1 MGGIPLKSVNLLIKP
16 ASSLCNLRCKYCFYE
31 DEAQNRTQHSMG
43 VMQEALAEQLI
54 CQVFQAVE
62 PQGMVSFAFQGGE
75 PTVAGLPFFRRF
87 VALVKQ
93 YRRPGVGI
101 HYAIQTNGTLLDE
114 DWARFFKEEG
124 FLVGL
129 SLDGFR
135 EAHEA
140 HRVDASGEGT
150 WKRVL
155 TAKTLLEKYK
165 VDFNALCVVT
175 GRCAAHPEQAYK
187 SLKNLGFRFIQFI
200 ACLDPIG
207 HPRGQEPWSLTP
219 EAYGKFLCRVFDL
232 WYRDWSAGDYHSV
245 RLFDDYIH
253 ILLGDGASTCATCGR
268 CGSYLV
274 VEGDGS
280 AYPCDFFVLD
290 DWKIG
295 NLQQIPIAQL
305 AQSEKA
311 AAFLRWGTVKPAECA
326 ACPYGSICNG
336 GCKNDWFTD
345 ETGVHNY
352 FCSAF
357 RMLLDYALPRMK
369 EIARAELMARRQY
382 R

>member
-1 MGGIPLKSVNLLIKP
+1 MKSVNLLIKP

-31 DEAQNRTQHSMG
+31 DEAKNRTLHSMG
-43 VMQEALAEQLI
+43 LMQEALAELLI
-54 CQVFQAVE
+54 RQAFQAVDSG
-62 PQGMVSFAFQGGE
+62 GMVSFAFQGGE
-75 PTVAGLPFFRRF
+75 PTVAGLSFYRHF
-87 VALVKQ
+87 VAMVKQ
-93 YRRPGVGI
+93 HRRPGVGI

-135 EAHEA
+135 DAHET
-140 HRVDASGEGT
+140 HRVDADGAGT

-155 TAKTLLEKYK
+155 TAKSLLEKYQ
-165 VDFNALCVVT
+165 VDYNALCVVT
-175 GRCAAHPEQAYK
+175 ARCASHPEQAYK
-187 SLKNLGFRFIQFI
+187 SLKNLGFRYIQFI

-207 HPRGQEPWSLTP
+207 RPRGKEPWSLTP
-219 EAYGKFLCRVFDL
+219 EAYGKFLCRVFDR
-232 WYRDWSAGDYHSV
+232 WYQDWRAGDYHSV

-253 ILLGDGASTCATCGR
+253 ILLGDGASTCATCGK

-290 DWKIG
+290 DWELG
-295 NLQQIPIAQL
+295 CLTENSIAEM
-305 AQSEKA
+305 STGKKA
-311 AAFLRWGTVKPAECA
+311 EEFLRWGTVKPEECA
-326 ACPYGSICNG
+326 VCAYGSICNG
-336 GCKNDWFTD
+336 GCKNDWFRD

-352 FCSAF
+352 YCSSF
-357 RMLLDYALPRMK
+357 QTLLRHALPRMQ
-369 EIARAELMARRQY
+369 EIAAAEIAARRY
-382 R
+382 H